1 MYKCTVPEIF
11 LNCFLN
17 LFFRIEMKKKIHGW
31 TFRVAN
37 RVEKSKLKLNF
48 FKILFQ
54 TNESVFRVSYL

>member
-17 LFFRIEMKKKIHGW
+17 LFFRIEMKKTIHGW

-54 TNESVFRVSYL
+54 TSESVFRVSYL